1 MLKFL
6 RTRFCVPHRRF
17 PPPRGSLVSIV
28 GQRPDLRRPVS
39 GTLLNLLT
47 YVHTRAYAHTY
58 ALLSAHSTSV
68 NESSHLHSSVR
79 APSSPLARAPSSPNS
94 PLPLVTLGSPVPVP
108 RRTRAHLYTRVE
120 KDTNSG
126 TGTHVRGAFSREK
139 RQRSARKRRGSRE
152 RERKRWR
159 EMPSSS
165 SRLIPWTG
173 RGQVSVRPCQPDRML
188 LLLLL
193 LLPHRLRIPRFE
205 AGPRY
210 SRLYTGMHAV
220 GWPGIPAALPR
231 LLYTP

>member
-47 YVHTRAYAHTY
+47 YVYTRAYAHTY

-126 TGTHVRGAFSREK
+126 TGTHVRERSPVRRDSGAHANVEDREK
-139 RQRSARKRRGSRE
+139 GRE
-152 RERKRWR
+152 RDGERCR
-159 EMPSSS
+159 
-165 SRLIPWTG
+165 
-173 RGQVSVRPCQPDRML
+173 V
-188 LLLLL
+188 
-193 LLPHRLRIPRFE
+193 PR
-205 AGPRY
+205 
-210 SRLYTGMHAV
+210 V
-220 GWPGIPAALPR
+220 G
-231 LLYTP
+231 